1 MNRSKISR
9 RTHDLT
15 ECTVGDSEYRNVL
28 NRRAVQTLYF
38 NKKTHL
44 FSGRVLLLTSLMV
57 LVLMLRS
64 LQTQLRNW
72 GLSAI
77 LPLDHHV
84 YLHKITGVAIFGLAW
99 LHAIMHLINFGK
111 PCVKLSR
118 E

>member
-1 MNRSKISR
+1 MRPASK
-9 RTHDLT
+9 
-15 ECTVGDSEYRNVL
+15 SEAAHANYANPT
-28 NRRAVQTLYF
+28 VQTLYF

-77 LPLDHHV
+77 FPLDHHV

-99 LHAIMHLINFGK
+99 LHTIMHLIDIGK
-111 PCVKLSR
+111 PCV
-118 E
+118 